1 MNSPEWS
8 LDRIKVENNVPYRL
22 VWTVFVVPA
31 TKPVQ
36 VQHWNVQVLIP
47 VHSGLFRPFWPLTA
61 TLGKKSILGQ
71 YQLIFCVHNG
81 LPPFCLNFS
90 NLPLKPQSLFQPQA
104 GNYWSH
110 FHISFSPHA
119 SNFTPENIQ
128 SSLLTLIL
136 AFSAHQAESCNFD
149 LALCF
154 FSQNGSC
161 NS

>member
-8 LDRIKVENNVPYRL
+8 LDRIKVVNNVPYQL

-31 TKPVQ
+31 TKLVQ
-36 VQHWNVQVLIP
+36 VHHWNVQVLIL
-47 VHSGLFRPFWPLTA
+47 VHSGLFRTLTA
-61 TLGKKSILGQ
+61 ILGEKSILGQ

-90 NLPLKPQSLFQPQA
+90 NLPLKSQSLFQPHA

-110 FHISFSPHA
+110 FHISFSPRA
-119 SNFTPENIQ
+119 GNFTPENIQ
-128 SSLLTLIL
+128 PSLLMSFL
-136 AFSAHQAESCNFD
+136 AFSAHQAQSCNFD

-154 FSQNGSC
+154 FCQNGSC
-161 NS
+161 NL

>member
-8 LDRIKVENNVPYRL
+8 LDRIKVVNNVPYQL
-22 VWTVFVVPA
+22 VWTVFVVLA

-36 VQHWNVQVLIP
+36 VHHWNEQVLILA
-47 VHSGLFRPFWPLTA
+47 HSGLFRPFWPLMTI
-61 TLGKKSILGQ
+61 LGKKSILSQ

-90 NLPLKPQSLFQPQA
+90 NLPLKSQSLFQHHA
-104 GNYWSH
+104 SNYWSH
-110 FHISFSPHA
+110 FHISLSPHA

-128 SSLLTLIL
+128 SSLLTSFL
-136 AFSAHQAESCNFD
+136 AFSAHQVESCNFD

-154 FSQNGSC
+154 FNQNGSC